1 LGLARRIAHISYR
14 SEPEFSFRFGRRGQ
28 GAENPLEAPAG
39 AASRGRYQVESYLD
53 HQADKLVQRFDAN
66 SYVILTEALMSHD
79 VGRGRGGV
87 QRALASAKAEFFLA
101 AVNSDR
107 LYFPDQSEE
116 LARAL
121 PGEVPVHTIDAKIG
135 HDGFLTEIGQ
145 LGPELRRKVFTL

>member
-1 LGLARRIAHISYR
+1 
-14 SEPEFSFRFGRRGQ
+14 
-28 GAENPLEAPAG
+28 
-39 AASRGRYQVESYLD
+39 
-53 HQADKLVQRFDAN
+53 
-66 SYVILTEALMSHD
+66 M
-79 VGRGRGGV
+79 